1 MKTLSLTNARN
12 RLLSLAQEIEDDP
25 GTIVGVQ
32 KRGKPVLTLISAELY
47 EALVE
52 TLEILGDESQ
62 AARLRQ
68 ALRELEKGRGIPWK
82 TAKRRLGLES

>member
-1 MKTLSLTNARN
+1 MKNLSLTNARN
-12 RLLSLAQEIEDDP
+12 QLLTLAQEIEDDP
-25 GTIVGVQ
+25 STIVGVQ
-32 KRGKPVLTLISAELY
+32 KRGRPVLKLISAELY
-47 EALVE
+47 ESLVE

-68 ALRELEKGRGIPWK
+68 ALREIEKGRGIPWK